1 MAKRMKTITAGPVTK
16 TVVYSMPAPRDPEH
30 VRAAKRKASTAARRA
45 MNYKSAVANL
55 ELLIAANFGG
65 ADLFFSRVETGFST
79 PSFILAIALSQELK
93 VGLDRLLFD
102 AVENKTDYYTAE
114 IMRLTQFYLPK
125 KKERILRLFTTMLEI
140 LNEDDDKQI

>member
-1 MAKRMKTITAGPVTK
+1 
-16 TVVYSMPAPRDPEH
+16 
-30 VRAAKRKASTAARRA
+30 
-45 MNYKSAVANL
+45 
-55 ELLIAANFGG
+55 
-65 ADLFFSRVETGFST
+65 
-79 PSFILAIALSQELK
+79 LSQELK

-114 IMRLTQFYLPK
+114 IMRLTQFYPPK